1 MESTKKRIIF
11 YLCCFCSTFLLSQTK
26 ATYAGGGF
34 YNERVNIKEIRKS
47 GFNTLIIW
55 TMHLTK
61 EGDINLNFDFDL
73 ITKGKYVGDETRPK
87 FVKDLARLKKGKSTI
102 KRIELG
108 IGSWEGQQFEII
120 KSFYERDG
128 GFPETSPIYKN
139 FKKLRETFPMVD
151 AINNDDELTYD
162 LPSAVAFTK
171 MLAELGF
178 KNTIV
183 PYKNNRFWSDLVR
196 EVNSDYPMNIDR
208 NYLQCYA
215 GGAKNNPCDESWNF
229 GLEIIP
235 GLWGGN
241 EQLSALEIHSKMK
254 EWYDQCRIDGGFIWL
269 YDNIKGK
276 AQEYSSAIHS
286 FK

>member
-120 KSFYERDG
+120 KAFYERMG
-128 GFPETSPIYKN
+128 VFQRQV
-139 FKKLRETFPMVD
+139 L
-151 AINNDDELTYD
+151 
-162 LPSAVAFTK
+162 FTK
-171 MLAELGF
+171 TL
-178 KNTIV
+178 KS
-183 PYKNNRFWSDLVR
+183 Y
-196 EVNSDYPMNIDR
+196 
-208 NYLQCYA
+208 
-215 GGAKNNPCDESWNF
+215 
-229 GLEIIP
+229 
-235 GLWGGN
+235 
-241 EQLSALEIHSKMK
+241 
-254 EWYDQCRIDGGFIWL
+254 
-269 YDNIKGK
+269 GK
-276 AQEYSSAIHS
+276 PFHGRRH
-286 FK
+286 